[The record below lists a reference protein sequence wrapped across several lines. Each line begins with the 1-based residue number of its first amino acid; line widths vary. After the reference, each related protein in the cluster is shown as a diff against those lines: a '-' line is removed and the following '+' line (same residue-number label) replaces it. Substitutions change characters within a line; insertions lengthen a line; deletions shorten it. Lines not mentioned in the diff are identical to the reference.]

1 MRRRRYHIMSN
12 FERIN
17 GCLDE
22 INSEAY
28 EDALRTLSDGSNGDT
43 VDVAYCNLGQR
54 AIKMSRSNKTVD
66 VDVKSFNGHTIIH
79 SSFDYKNGDYATKA
93 AEIKGCV
100 DGALK
105 CSKTNIPSI
114 CLV

>member
-22 INSEAY
+22 INSKAY

-43 VDVAYCNLGQR
+43 VNVAYCNLG
-54 AIKMSRSNKTVD
+54 
-66 VDVKSFNGHTIIH
+66 
-79 SSFDYKNGDYATKA
+79 
-93 AEIKGCV
+93 
-100 DGALK
+100 
-105 CSKTNIPSI
+105 
-114 CLV
+114 